1 MEMYNVKDIISI
13 MNCSQDKAYKIIRGL
28 NQKLVNDGVP
38 KESIVSGKISKKY
51 FHETLKI
58 SI

>member
-1 MEMYNVKDIISI
+1 MEMYDVNDVVSI
-13 MNCSQDKAYKIIRGL
+13 MECSKDKAYKIIRGL
-28 NQKLVNDGVP
+28 NQKLINDGVP
-38 KESIVSGKISKKY
+38 RESIISGKISKKY

>member
-1 MEMYNVKDIISI
+1 MEMYDVNDVVSI
-13 MNCSQDKAYKIIRGL
+13 MDCSKDKAYKIIRGL
-28 NQKLVNDGVP
+28 NQKLINDGVP
-38 KESIVSGKISKKY
+38 RESIVSGKVSKKY